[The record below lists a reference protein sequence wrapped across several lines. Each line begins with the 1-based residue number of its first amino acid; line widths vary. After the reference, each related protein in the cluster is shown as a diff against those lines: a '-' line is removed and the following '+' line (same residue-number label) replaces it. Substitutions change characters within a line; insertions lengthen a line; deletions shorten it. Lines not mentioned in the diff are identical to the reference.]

1 MASAIILLDT
11 KGQSILGRDF
21 KGEVPLSQIP
31 EKFAEHVVFAD
42 ENQVKPIFTDDG
54 VTYCWLKRNDVYA
67 VAVTRTHSNAAMLIT
82 FLKRL
87 CDVFC
92 QFYNKLEEDSV
103 RNHFVVTYE
112 LMDELMDNGY
122 PQITEPKV
130 LRKFITSASSK
141 QHYVETAQ
149 APTCITT
156 AVSWRAEGIKHKKN
170 EIFLDVI
177 EKVDCLVGANS
188 QLLNSEINGKL
199 MMKSYL
205 SGMPELRLGLNDK
218 AVTTNTTTGKAGCVD
233 LEDVRFHHCV
243 RLNKFESDR
252 TISFVPPDGEF
263 ELMSYRLTNFS
274 VSEET
279 RLPFWIDCTLSPNS
293 YDPNSTR
300 VEYLLKIKS
309 TFKPRSIASTVEVK
323 IPAPRDASTPT
334 FKSSSGSVKYHP
346 DKQAFVWT
354 LKQFQGQREQLLTAS
369 LSRTA
374 QKSQDVDAF
383 HKRPIELSFEIPYF
397 TLSGI
402 TVKYLRIHEVSGYQ
416 ALPWVRYI
424 TQNGSYQVRIS

>member
-1 MASAIILLDT
+1 MASAILLLDT
-11 KGQSILGRDF
+11 KGQSILARDF
-21 KGEVPLSQIP
+21 RGEVPLAQVP
-31 EKFAEHVVFAD
+31 EKFAQHVVFA
-42 ENQVKPIFTDDG
+42 EESEVKPIFSDDG
-54 VTYCWLKRNDVYA
+54 VTYCWLKRNDIYA
-67 VAVTRTHSNAAMLIT
+67 VAVTRTHVNAAMLMT
-82 FLKRL
+82 FLKRV
-87 CDVFC
+87 CDLFT
-92 QFYNKLEEDSV
+92 QFYSKLEEDSV
-103 RNHFVVTYE
+103 RDNFVVTYE
-112 LMDELMDNGY
+112 LLDELMDNGY
-122 PQITEPKV
+122 PQLTEPKV
-130 LRKFITSASSK
+130 LRKLITSASAK
-141 QHYVETAQ
+141 QHYSDTAK
-149 APTCITT
+149 APTCITN

-177 EKVDCLVGANS
+177 ERIDCLVGNNS
-188 QLLNSEINGKL
+188 QLLNSEIHGKL

-205 SGMPELRLGLNDK
+205 SGMPELKLGLNDK
-218 AVTTNTTTGKAGCVD
+218 AVNDNNANGKLGCVE

-243 RLNKFESDR
+243 RLNKYESDR

-263 ELMSYRLTNFS
+263 ELMTYRLTNFS
-274 VSEET
+274 NEEA
-279 RLPFWIDCTLSPNS
+279 RLPFWIECTLSPNS
-293 YDPNSTR
+293 FDPNSTR

-323 IPAPRDASTPT
+323 VPAPRDASSPL
-334 FKSSSGSVKYHP
+334 FKTSSGSVKYHP
-346 DKQAFVWT
+346 DKQAFIWT

-369 LSRTA
+369 LSRLIG
-374 QKSQDVDAF
+374 QNIDPDVF